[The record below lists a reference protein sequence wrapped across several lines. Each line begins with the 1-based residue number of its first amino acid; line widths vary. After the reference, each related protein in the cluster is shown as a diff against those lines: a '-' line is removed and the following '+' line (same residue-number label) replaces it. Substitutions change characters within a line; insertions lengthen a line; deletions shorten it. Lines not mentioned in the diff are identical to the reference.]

1 MARDSVDTVKMV
13 EFEED
18 GFGESDEDADKASP
32 PRRSVHI
39 EKHSGR
45 RSSGSKRHRR
55 STQNEE
61 DSLLGTI
68 TERTNEESMLCSS

>member
-55 STQNEE
+55 ST
-61 DSLLGTI
+61 
-68 TERTNEESMLCSS
+68 